1 MLVLD
6 VVAIL
11 DNVVDPV
18 SDIVLSA
25 GVVNVVIRLVELCVD
40 MLLVNTVCWLVEFVE
55 DVARLVKV
63 KEGGIW
69 LVVC

>member
-11 DNVVDPV
+11 DNVVDPIA
-18 SDIVLSA
+18 DIVLSA

-55 DVARLVKV
+55 DVVRLVKV
-63 KEGGIW
+63 EEGGIW